1 MIEDPFRYS
10 RLLDDGSI
18 LMGDSVVCDGYD
30 EGRTTGVFTHI
41 HTDHIAKFSKAL
53 GRCDKILASNA
64 TYKML
69 VALQGE
75 PLKYHA
81 NLIPVDFNSPYYNK
95 YDEKITLYP
104 SNHILGSSQV
114 LVETSKNLRI
124 LYSSD
129 FNFPE
134 MSVIHCD
141 ILVLDSTHGDPRFD
155 SIAEHE
161 SLERRLVDLVKEEI
175 ESGRPVMIRSHRGR
189 MQYVMSLLHRNLIG
203 DVKFLADEK
212 DLKLAQIYNE
222 FGLLI
227 REIIKVNNNPAAY
240 RIRDDRGPYVW
251 FHTISGPQTPEEE
264 SGMRTIRLSSDVRLL
279 GGAALKEHSAN
290 NFSIEI
296 SDHASFSNI
305 LKYVKAVN
313 PQVVITD
320 NARTKSGVT
329 LADKIREIGIVAHAS
344 PSQPKIMN

>member
-1 MIEDPFRYS
+1 MIEDPFRYA
-10 RLLDDGSI
+10 RILNDGSI
-18 LMGDSVVCDGYD
+18 LMGDSVVCDGYY
-30 EGRTTGVFTHI
+30 EGRTTATFTHI
-41 HTDHIAKFSKAL
+41 HTDHIAKFPEAL
-53 GRCDKILASNA
+53 GRCDRILVSNA

-81 NLIPVDFNSPYYNK
+81 NLIAVDFNSPYYNK

-114 LVETSKNLRI
+114 LVETSKNLKI

-161 SLERRLVDLVKEEI
+161 SLERRLVELVKEEI
-175 ESGRPVMIRSHRGR
+175 ESGRPVVIRSHRGR
-189 MQYVMSLLHRNLIG
+189 MQYVMSLLHKQLIG

-222 FGLLI
+222 FKLPI
-227 REIIKVNNNPAAY
+227 RDIVKVNNNPIAY
-240 RIRDDRGPYVW
+240 RIRDSRRPYVW

-264 SGMRTIRLSSDVRLL
+264 DGIRTIRLSSDVRLL
-279 GGAALKEHSAN
+279 GGAALKEHSPN

-296 SDHASFSNI
+296 SDHATFSNI

-320 NARTKSGVT
+320 NVRTRSGVT
-329 LADKIREIGIVAHAS
+329 LADKIKEIGITAYQS
-344 PSQPKIMN
+344 PAEPKILN